1 MGATISSWMPV
12 AGPPLSAVDDFDLG
26 KYAGKWYQV
35 AFLPNWFQKK
45 DATNV
50 TATYTALPNGSIR
63 VENESFSP
71 CGKRSYIQGVASKDP
86 ECSRGEARLMVQFT
100 PNVTQPLVGPP
111 APYWVIQL
119 ADDYRYAVVS
129 EPSRQYLWILS
140 RQPSIASDDLVHI
153 TERLVEQGFD
163 KSTLDELV
171 WTRHSDAGSS

>member
-12 AGPPLSAVDDFDLG
+12 AGPPLRAVDDFDLN

-50 TATYTALPNGSIR
+50 TATYKPLSGDSIR

-71 CGKRSYIQGVASKDP
+71 CGERRYIEGIASKDP
-86 ECSRGEARLMVQFT
+86 ECCRGEARLMVHFM
-100 PNVTQPLVGPP
+100 PNATQPLVGPP

-140 RQPSIASDDLVHI
+140 RQPFIARDDLVQI

-163 KSTLDELV
+163 KNILDKLV
-171 WTRHSDAGSS
+171 WTRHSDAGPR